1 MSEAGEPSV
10 RIESMA
16 EGEKGMD
23 EREDLLEFGARV
35 RRERDER
42 IAELPAKL
50 AKEPLEMSP
59 GMKELIDSQEEYQR
73 EMRARLRRLLG
84 L

>member
-1 MSEAGEPSV
+1 MP
-10 RIESMA
+10 
-16 EGEKGMD
+16 EGEKAMD
-23 EREDLLEFGARV
+23 EREDLLEFAARV

-50 AKEPLEMSP
+50 ANEPIEMSP
-59 GMKELIDSQEEYQR
+59 GMKELIDSQEEYQGD
-73 EMRARLRRLLG
+73 MRAKLRHLLG